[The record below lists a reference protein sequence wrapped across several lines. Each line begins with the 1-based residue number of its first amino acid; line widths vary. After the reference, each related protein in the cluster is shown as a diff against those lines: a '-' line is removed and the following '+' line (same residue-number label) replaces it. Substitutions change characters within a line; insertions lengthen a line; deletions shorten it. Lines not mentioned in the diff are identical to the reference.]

1 MAKTAVSS
9 ANVAVVVIRGGLKVG
24 GVGEVEKG
32 AEDATLRDSC
42 MDWEEVREFIV
53 NFDSEVS
60 VS

>member
-1 MAKTAVSS
+1 MTKTAVSS
-9 ANVAVVVIRGGLKVG
+9 ANVAVVVSGGWKVG
-24 GVGEVEKG
+24 GVEEVDEG